1 MPENEKPRGED
12 PTIKEPEHPADAAV
26 GDTQDVKA
34 EWARKVG
41 ELKQLSQ
48 QIWDGM
54 AELKDENIAP
64 YEFDWLVYQSRVVIP
79 ELKRRTGTDNLR
91 QYMAFHAL
99 IMSTRTFEEC
109 PQIDLPGN
117 IIENYMKELVAKV
130 QRSRSSGKFEF

>member
-1 MPENEKPRGED
+1 MSENEKSRGGD

-26 GDTQDVKA
+26 GDMQEARA
-34 EWARKVG
+34 EWARKVD

-54 AELKDENIAP
+54 AELKSEMIAL
-64 YEFDWLVYQSRVVIP
+64 YDFNWLVYQPQVVIP

-99 IMSTRTFEEC
+99 VMSTRTFEEC

-117 IIENYMKELVAKV
+117 IIENYMKELLAKV